1 MSTVSKLESDVDGLM
16 RVVRS
21 TEESVTVERI
31 RTGAM
36 VAIKL
41 LMYAVIM
48 QEADYENSILK
59 AFVKRSTPSSS

>member
-1 MSTVSKLESDVDGLM
+1 
-16 RVVRS
+16 
-21 TEESVTVERI
+21 
-31 RTGAM
+31 M